1 MENTNTTLDTVLTLT
16 SAKFL
21 KQEKYWSERIA
32 QIAEKTHLV
41 FTNNT
46 TVSDD
51 FEKEEYVFSIDEQ
64 ISEKIFSLAKGND
77 LSVYV
82 LLDAVLKIM
91 LYNYLD
97 QDTITTI
104 SSVLIENADEET
116 LNDSV
121 YISGEID
128 ASNSFKEFVMQLSEI
143 VELSYENQD
152 YPRNVL
158 AEKISGNSNDL
169 SNVWHVFEPIHG
181 RAESTGDD
189 IVFTFEKT
197 GNVLQGKI
205 EANPA
210 AVPGIYLKQMGIHFL
225 NVARLVIS
233 NPEILIQDI
242 SLFSDS
248 EIKYYEDGLNRPVS
262 LAALSADTI
271 HAVFESQADSNPDN
285 LFSIDSQSQLTYR
298 QVNERSNRLAH
309 YLLEKKDTKNAVIGI
324 YLERSND
331 LIISILAILKAGGT
345 FFMIDPTLPADR
357 IEVMLA
363 EVKVP
368 IIISKAPYSNA
379 VADESR
385 TIVDLDHLSLE
396 HYPVGNI
403 KATAGPKDPAYLMFT
418 SGSTGSPKAVL
429 ILHESFVARMS
440 WLTKQYNFT
449 DRDVTIQKT
458 PLSFDPSICE
468 MFRGVASG
476 AKIYFLP
483 NGEEK
488 NPEAILEAVSTYK
501 VTTMDFVP
509 SMLSVFL
516 DYINT
521 FENHTEKLATLR
533 WIFTGAEAL
542 SSRVVNSFNDTLFA
556 TNGTRLINT
565 WGATEVTVDVTYYD
579 CSAFPSELKK
589 VSVGKPI
596 ENARLYLLNK
606 HKKFTPMGMIGELY
620 VAGIY
625 VSTGY
630 YNAEEL
636 NTEKFVTIENFGTTR
651 FYKTGDFARWQPD
664 GNLDFI
670 GRKDNQLKVRGIR
683 IESADIEYQILKLNA
698 VSQAFVTVI
707 QDPKTENDYLACY
720 IVPKNNSEP
729 IKAVTIKEELKTKL
743 PEYYMPDYFFFLDSF
758 PLTANEKIDTAKL
771 PKIINAKDS
780 LTSEYE
786 APGTDLERSIT
797 LIWQELLNLEKV
809 GVNDLF
815 FDIGGHSLNAVS
827 LISLLHKKLSIK
839 IEIKD
844 IFKYS
849 TIRSLASFIE
859 ENKLDS
865 AYSEIPKISEKKY
878 YKTTSSQKRL
888 WSLSKFDEA
897 SVAYNVPVAAE
908 LKGQLDIDYLKKACA
923 ALIERHE
930 ILRTAFV
937 LLDDEIVQNV
947 LPFSPEFS
955 ALEYLDYSKA
965 NNGEVKI
972 NNYIEDFIQ
981 HKFDLEKGPLI
992 QLSLLKKADDDYLL
1006 LICMHHIISDS
1017 WSLKI
1022 IMKDILSYYNAYSA
1036 QIPVNLSPL
1045 EIQNKDYAE
1054 WENSNI
1060 DWKERVY
1067 WSQKLEGD
1075 LLKIDLPSFS
1085 ERPKTQTYNGTYVVY
1100 TLPSNSTKN
1109 LQALGKEYNATLFMT
1124 AMSVFNYIFY
1134 KYTGNTDIVLG
1145 TVIANREKLSLQD
1158 QIGFYINT
1166 LVIRTQFDRDC
1177 KFSDLI
1183 SLTKNNIIEAFEHKD
1198 YPFDELVNDINIK
1211 RDLGRSPVFDV
1222 LIETQNYANTIS
1234 SDDNLSAES
1243 VEVNVIKADN
1253 KTAICD
1259 LNIMLVEQA
1268 NGEIIFNARYNTDVY
1283 ESEHIERLFTH
1294 FNYLLD
1300 QVGIDSDKKLSDYDL
1315 LIEEDKK
1322 RISQFNST
1330 DKFVPQKTIPN
1341 YIKEHSQTSPD
1352 LCAILYNGVQTSY
1365 GELHKE
1371 SSQIANFLSLNT
1383 DNKLIG
1389 VLMKRSPEIVKTITG
1404 VWKAG
1409 MTYLPFDPTYP
1420 YQRIK
1425 KLINDAGLEML
1436 VIDTNF
1442 VKEALLLQWDCP
1454 GLKSIFCV
1462 NSENIFLEAES
1473 KNASMNRDLWEY
1485 VAERSTD
1492 DITAGGWLNSYTG
1505 KPFSREEMNEY
1516 RENAR
1521 FKISQEINTNSK
1533 VLEIGCSSGIT
1544 MFAIAPLVKEYHG
1557 VDLSANVL
1565 KNNEA
1570 TIKELELDN
1579 IQQHNLF
1586 AHEIDQIQTGDFDLI
1601 VINSVIQNFHGYN
1614 YLLDVLEK
1622 CFALLG
1628 NHGKIFIGDIMDNDK
1643 KESLITSL
1651 QDYKEANSNER
1662 VKLEWD
1668 EEFFVERYF
1677 FDDLKFKYD
1686 FISDV
1691 LHTDKIGSIENELY
1705 SFRYDTLISLDKS
1718 QTNKA
1723 EGVQKRYQYDKR
1735 SLKKENDTYSD
1746 WSNLD
1751 EAAYIIYTSGSTGE
1765 PKGAILHH
1773 LGMMNH
1779 IYAKIDDL
1787 EITADSVVAQ
1797 NASQGFDISIWQFF
1811 AALVQRGS
1819 IVIYDDDTIT
1829 NPENLLYH
1837 LTSDQVSI
1845 LEVVPSYLS
1854 LLYNSAENNGFK
1866 ELEHLK
1872 YLLVT
1877 GETVHHALISK
1888 WFDAFPNIPI
1898 VNAYGPTETSDDITH
1913 YIMKEC
1919 PQGPNILIGKTLQ
1932 NFRIY
1937 IIDDSFQQV
1946 PIGVRGEI
1954 VVSGIG
1960 VGYGYLNNPQKTS
1973 EVFLEDPFQSSKV
1986 PMYRTGDIGRYRP
1999 DGNIEFFGRRDF
2011 QVKINGRRIELGE
2024 IENKILQIAE
2034 VKEAVVILNK
2044 NNDQNYLVAFVI
2056 INNAVTNEDIE
2067 VETEKIRRRLA
2078 QSVPEYMVPSKLFIV
2093 QSFPVTSNGKIDRNQ
2108 LLAKSDS
2115 KSNSEKAIVLPSNTY
2130 EEKILEFWMDTLG
2143 RDSLG
2148 INDNFFENGG
2158 HSISAIQIITK
2169 VKKEFQVDIPLKDLF
2184 EYPIL
2189 EDFAKR
2195 IDFHKKERLNLVLPN
2210 PAKKSRKSRYKISPV
2225 QFAEWYLQKFNPN
2238 STFYNIGFI
2247 LEFNGDLNI
2256 DALYQTIVHLYDR
2269 HDIFRI
2275 ALVEDD
2281 GRPYQLLREH
2291 TELNFA
2297 DFLIDIRQ
2305 ESEQENKVQEI
2316 IKKYSNTVFDLSKPP
2331 ICTVKLIRLA
2341 DEKYIFTLE
2350 THHIVWDQ
2358 ISTFIFHKE
2367 LTQGYNNLIATGDFG
2382 LPELKVNYVDYTE
2395 WINAL
2400 IDSGQLESQ
2409 RQYWLEK
2416 YKTIPEPLELPT
2428 DFPRPLVH
2436 SFNGDFIFKS
2446 VDLDFKQEITDFCNQ
2461 NGVTYQIFLISV
2473 LNLLLYRLT
2482 NQDDFVVGTP
2492 IWNRDK
2498 ENLEDIIGLFAS
2510 GIPIRCTVEENWSF
2524 RKLMEH
2530 SKKSSLDAYE
2540 NHLYPF
2546 NKIIEELNPTTDFSR
2561 QKVMSVFFGVQ
2572 NDDTELTERN
2582 FDGITINDITG
2593 QYDLKINHT
2602 SVFDFTLQIDHSQ
2615 HYMWYS
2621 LRYNTDLFKASTA
2634 QNFLSRY
2641 EQLIRQCIA
2650 DPEQNIGDYDILLNE
2665 EKTIISDFTENT
2677 DVFTIENYGIHNL
2690 IEETAV
2696 KYPENVAVVDNEQQL
2711 TYAQINAFA
2720 NKISHYLIEKGIRK
2734 KDRVGVLMQRSTEF
2748 IATVLG
2754 ILKAGAIYVPLGKDY
2769 PVQRIEEII
2778 NQAEIEAIV
2787 TTTECLSQAFMEAS
2801 FSKLFINLNITDF
2814 SGFSDSAPNVQVEN
2828 QDLAYTIFTS
2838 GSTGKPKGINIKHVG
2853 IINIIK
2859 STTEAFNFDE
2869 NEAVLF
2875 HTPVVFDASIMDF
2888 LWPLATGAKIV
2899 VMKDDDEKSIKA
2911 YESYIEKHK
2920 ITHVQSVPLLLES
2933 IVDGLERNEISN
2945 LQSLKR
2951 IAVGGALLQTSLRN
2965 RFFNVL
2971 ECKLY
2976 NCYGPTETT
2985 VDSTRFDCSESTIGT
3000 DQFVPVGKPVANTK
3014 IYVLD
3019 KKMKICPLGV
3029 PGELYISSIGAA
3041 ADYLNNPEQTKN
3053 AFVDNPF
3060 QDGFST
3066 RLYKTGDKGI
3076 YDEAGNLIVYGR
3088 LDNQVK
3094 LNGNRIEIDEIESV
3108 LLNHNAIFNVA
3119 VLVNKQ
3125 AAYEQLIAFIEPEK
3139 GINSFVAKDGRAY
3152 TWITLHQNEM
3162 IREDFQGLSKTVPF
3176 EPLFLESFKDF
3187 DQILY
3192 DYPDL
3197 QIRINDE
3204 TGKTICYVTAVP
3216 VFLSDATAA
3225 SDDSSI
3231 LLRRTEETEYNA
3243 IAILNILTPSTFNTL
3258 EEDEI
3263 LKCYAEVCRHFGYS
3277 NLISLKVSTEKEG
3290 AFLQT
3295 DYSYLLNEQSA
3306 SNYLNDNAIRMHLS
3320 VYLPQYMI
3328 PRKIIVLDKI
3338 PLNDNGKVDKN
3349 KLNKLKL
3356 NSDFLSPETKLTATE
3371 QIIKSFF
3378 TEILEKEIQI
3388 HSSFFEYGGHS
3399 INMIQLISK
3408 IEKEFGIKFPI
3419 VEVFNRQS
3427 IYSIAAYVDKNAK
3440 NKEAG
3445 IYLHKLS
3452 SGKTKNMVCIP
3463 SISTTAVDFLELSK
3477 HLDHY
3482 NVYALDFSFLDSYK
3496 EMHNSLNDIV
3506 DSAIAMIMNSGIE
3519 GELDLLGYSAG
3530 GLFAY
3535 ELLKKLEDYK
3545 VVNKFIVLDIV
3556 PPPQTVKI
3564 NKKAT
3569 AYEDADVDAYLELD
3583 QLNKFTPDERKI
3595 IVDRIWKYAEITS
3608 FVSGNKMINIPTY
3621 VFLSENSSI
3630 DKHSVWQA
3638 LIKSKINLIRLEGGH
3653 YEILQKE
3660 KIQKNTQ
3667 IITNQ
3672 IEK

>member
-1 MENTNTTLDTVLTLT
+1 MDNTNTTLDTVLTLT

-21 KQEKYWSERIA
+21 KQEKYWSERIT
-32 QIAEKTHLV
+32 QIAEKTNLV
-41 FTNNT
+41 FNNNA

-64 ISEKIFSLAKGND
+64 ISDKIFSLARGND

-82 LLDAVLKIM
+82 ILDAVLKIM

-104 SSVLIENADEET
+104 SSVLIENANEET

-121 YISGEID
+121 YISGEMD
-128 ASNSFKEFVMQLSEI
+128 SSNSFKEFLMQLSET
-143 VELSYENQD
+143 VEMSYENQD

-158 AEKISGNSNDL
+158 VEKISGNNSDL
-169 SNVWHVFEPIHG
+169 SNVWHVFEPIHNS
-181 RAESTGDD
+181 AEATGKD
-189 IVFTFEKT
+189 IVFTFEKAD
-197 GNVLQGKI
+197 NVLQGKI

-210 AVPGIYLKQMGIHFL
+210 VVPGIYLEQMGTHFL
-225 NVARLVIS
+225 KVTRQAIG
-233 NPEILIQDI
+233 NPEITLQDI

-248 EIKYYEDGLNRPVS
+248 EIKYYEEGLNPPAS
-262 LAALSADTI
+262 LSALSADTI
-271 HAVFESQADSNPDN
+271 HAVFEMQAHSNPDN
-285 LFSIDSQSQLTYR
+285 LFSIDCEGQLTYSE
-298 QVNERSNRLAH
+298 VNEKSNRLAH

-345 FFMIDPTLPADR
+345 FFMIDTTLPAER
-357 IEVMLA
+357 IDLMLA
-363 EVKVP
+363 EVNVP
-368 IIISKAPYSNA
+368 IIISKAPFSDA
-379 VADESR
+379 VANENR
-385 TIVDLDHLSLE
+385 TVVDLDHLDLD
-396 HYPVGNI
+396 HYPVTNT
-403 KATAGPKDPAYLMFT
+403 KPVADTKDPAYLMFT

-429 ILHESFVARMS
+429 ILHESFISRMS
-440 WLTKQYNFT
+440 WLTQHYNLT
-449 DRDVTIQKT
+449 DSDVTIQKT

-483 NGEEK
+483 HSEEK
-488 NPEAILEAVSTYK
+488 NPEAILDAVSRYK
-501 VTTMDFVP
+501 VTTIDFVP

-521 FENHTEKLATLR
+521 FENHVEKLASLR
-533 WIFTGAEAL
+533 WVFTGAEAL
-542 SSRVVNSFNDTLFA
+542 SSRVVNTFNDTLFA

-589 VSVGKPI
+589 VPVGKPI
-596 ENARLYLLNK
+596 ENAQIYLLNK
-606 HKKFTPMGMIGELY
+606 HKKFTPLGMIGELY
-620 VAGIY
+620 TAGIY
-625 VSTGY
+625 VSEGY

-636 NTEKFVTIENFGTTR
+636 NAEKFVTIENFGTTR
-651 FYKTGDFARWQPD
+651 FYKTGDFARWLPD
-664 GNLDFI
+664 GNLEFI

-683 IESADIEYQILKLNA
+683 IESADIEYQILKLDE

-707 QDPKTENDYLACY
+707 QDPKTENDYLVCY
-720 IVPKNNSEP
+720 IVPKNNSKS
-729 IKAVTIKEELKTKL
+729 ISAGAIKEELKTKL
-743 PEYYMPDYFFFLDSF
+743 PDYYMPDYFFFLDSF

-771 PKIINAKDS
+771 PKNINVKDS
-780 LTSEYE
+780 LASEYA
-786 APGTDLERSIT
+786 APDTDLERKIT

-809 GVNDLF
+809 GVNDVF

-844 IFKYS
+844 IFKYF
-849 TIRSLASFIE
+849 TIRLLASYIQ
-859 ENKLDS
+859 ENNLDS
-865 AYSEIPKISEKKY
+865 AYAEIPKVSEKKY

-908 LKGQLDIDYLKKACA
+908 LKGKLDIDYLKKACA

-937 LLDDEIVQNV
+937 LLDDEIVQDI

-955 ALEYLDYSKA
+955 ALEYLDYSKT
-965 NNGEVKI
+965 NNVDVVI
-972 NNYIEDFIQ
+972 NSYIEDFIQ

-1022 IMKDILSYYNAYSA
+1022 IMKDILSYYNAFSV
-1036 QIPVNLSPL
+1036 QIPANIAPL

-1054 WENSNI
+1054 WENSTI
-1060 DWKERVY
+1060 DLKERLY
-1067 WSQKLEGD
+1067 WSQKLDGN
-1075 LLKIDLPSFS
+1075 LLKIDLPSFR

-1100 TLPSNSTKN
+1100 TLPSNTTKN
-1109 LQALGKEYNATLFMT
+1109 LQTLGKDYNATLFMT

-1166 LVIRTQFDRDC
+1166 LVIRTQFDSGS

-1183 SLTKNNIIEAFEHKD
+1183 HLTKNNVIEAFEHKD
-1198 YPFDELVNDINIK
+1198 YPFDELINDINIK
-1211 RDLGRSPVFDV
+1211 RDLGRSPVFDI

-1259 LNIMLVEQA
+1259 LNIMLVEQE
-1268 NGEIIFNARYNTDVY
+1268 NGEIVFNARYNTDVY
-1283 ESEHIERLFTH
+1283 DSEVIERLFKH

-1300 QVGIDSDKKLSDYDL
+1300 QLGTDSDKNLSDYDL
-1315 LIEEDKK
+1315 LIEEDRKL
-1322 RISQFNST
+1322 ISQFHDT
-1330 DKFVPQKTIPN
+1330 DQFIPQRTIPD
-1341 YIKEHSQTSPD
+1341 YIKEHSQVNPD
-1352 LCAILYNGVQTSY
+1352 VCAILYNGTQTTY
-1365 GELHKE
+1365 GELEEE
-1371 SSQIANFLSLNT
+1371 SSQIADFLSLNT
-1383 DNKLIG
+1383 HNKLIG
-1389 VLMKRSPEIVKTITG
+1389 VLMQRSPEIVKTITG
-1404 VWKAG
+1404 IWKAG

-1436 VIDTNF
+1436 VIDKNYI
-1442 VKEALLLQWDCP
+1442 KEAMLLQWDCP

-1473 KNASMNRDLWEY
+1473 KNASMSKDLWEY

-1521 FKISQEINTNSK
+1521 FKISQEINAQSK

-1544 MFAIAPLVKEYHG
+1544 MFAIAPLVMEYHG

-1565 KNNEA
+1565 KNNEV
-1570 TIKELELDN
+1570 TIKELGIDN
-1579 IQQHNLF
+1579 IHQHNLF
-1586 AHEIDQIQTGDFDLI
+1586 AHEIDQIHTGDFDLI

-1628 NHGKIFIGDIMDNDK
+1628 DNGKIFIGDIMDNDK
-1643 KESLITSL
+1643 KESLISSL
-1651 QDYKEANSNER
+1651 QNFKEANSNEK

-1668 EEFFVERYF
+1668 EEFFVERSF

-1686 FISDV
+1686 FISQV
-1691 LHTDKIGSIENELY
+1691 LHTDKIGSIENELF

-1718 QTNKA
+1718 QKNIA

-1735 SLKKENDTYSD
+1735 SLRKSNNIYSD
-1746 WSNLD
+1746 LSKLD

-1779 IYAKIDDL
+1779 IYAKISDL
-1787 EITADSVVAQ
+1787 EITTDSIVAQ

-1811 AALVQRGS
+1811 AALVQGGS

-1829 NPENLLYH
+1829 NPENLLDH

-1845 LEVVPSYLS
+1845 LEVVPSYMS
-1854 LLYNSAENNGFK
+1854 LLYNSAENNGFR
-1866 ELEHLK
+1866 ELESLK

-1888 WFDAFPNIPI
+1888 WFEAFPNIPI

-1913 YIMKEC
+1913 YMMKDC

-1937 IIDDSFQQV
+1937 IIDDSFKQV

-1954 VVSGIG
+1954 VVSGPG

-1973 EVFLEDPFQSSKV
+1973 EVFLDDPFQSLKV
-1986 PMYRTGDIGRYRP
+1986 PMYRTGDIGRYLP

-2034 VKEAVVILNK
+2034 VKEAVVLLNK
-2044 NNDQNYLVAFVI
+2044 NKEQNYLVAFVI
-2056 INNAVTNEDIE
+2056 LSNSSATEDVE

-2078 QSVPEYMVPSKLFIV
+2078 QSVPDYMVPSKLFVV

-2108 LLAKSDS
+2108 LLTKCDS
-2115 KSNSEKAIVLPSNTY
+2115 KSNPEKAIALPSNTY
-2130 EEKILEFWMDTLG
+2130 EEKILQFWSDTLG
-2143 RDSLG
+2143 RDTLG
-2148 INDNFFENGG
+2148 IKDNFFENGG

-2195 IDFHKKERLNLVLPN
+2195 VDFHKKEMLNLVLPN
-2210 PAKKSRKSRYKISPV
+2210 PGKKSRKSRYKISPV

-2247 LEFNGDLNI
+2247 LEFTGDLNI
-2256 DALYQTIVHLYDR
+2256 EAFYQTIVHLYGR
-2269 HDIFRI
+2269 HDIFRT
-2275 ALVEDD
+2275 ALIEDD
-2281 GRPYQLLREH
+2281 GRPYQLLRENV
-2291 TELNFA
+2291 ELNLS

-2305 ESEQENKVQEI
+2305 ESQQESKVQEL

-2331 ICTVKLIRLA
+2331 ICTTKLIRLA

-2367 LTQGYNNLIATGDFG
+2367 LTQGYNNFIAKGDFE
-2382 LPELKVNYVDYTE
+2382 LPELKVNYIDYTE
-2395 WINAL
+2395 WINTL
-2400 IDSGQLESQ
+2400 IDTGQLESQ

-2436 SFNGDFIFKS
+2436 SFNGDFIFRS
-2446 VDLDFKQEITDFCNQ
+2446 VDLDFKQKISDFCNQ

-2510 GIPIRCTVEENWSF
+2510 GIPIRCTVDENWSF

-2602 SVFDFTLQIDHSQ
+2602 SVFDFTLQVDHSK

-2621 LRYNTDLFKASTA
+2621 LRYNTDLFKESTA
-2634 QNFLSRY
+2634 QNFLTRY
-2641 EQLIRQCIA
+2641 EQLIRQCMET
-2650 DPEQNIGDYDILLNE
+2650 PEQNIGDYDILLDE
-2665 EKTIISDFTENT
+2665 EKIIIDDFTQNT
-2677 DVFTIENYGIHNL
+2677 NVFNIENFGIHNL
-2690 IEETAV
+2690 IEETVA
-2696 KYPENVAVVDNEQQL
+2696 KYPENVAIVDNEQQL

-2720 NKISHYLIEKGIRK
+2720 NKISHCLIENGTKK

-2748 IATVLG
+2748 VATVLG

-2778 NQAEIEAIV
+2778 NQAEIETIV
-2787 TTTECLSQAFMEAS
+2787 TTTECLSQAFMDSS
-2801 FSKLFINLNITDF
+2801 FSKLLIDLNTLDI
-2814 SGFSDSAPNVQVEN
+2814 SGFSENAPKVQVEN

-2853 IINIIK
+2853 IINIVK
-2859 STTEAFNFDE
+2859 STTEAFNFSE
-2869 NEAVLF
+2869 NESVLF

-2888 LWPLATGAKIV
+2888 LWPLAVGAKIV
-2899 VMKDDDEKSIKA
+2899 VMKDDEEKSIKA
-2911 YESYIEKHK
+2911 YESHIEKHK
-2920 ITHVQSVPLLLES
+2920 ITHMQSVPLLLES

-2971 ECKLY
+2971 DCKLF

-2985 VDSTRFDCSESTIGT
+2985 VDSTRFDCSASTVGT
-3000 DQFVPVGKPVANTK
+3000 DQFVPVGKPVANTR

-3019 KKMKICPLGV
+3019 QKMKICPLGV

-3041 ADYLNNPEQTKN
+3041 ADYLNNPAQTEK
-3053 AFVDNPF
+3053 AFVHNPF
-3060 QDGFST
+3060 QDGLST
-3066 RLYKTGDKGI
+3066 TLYKTGDKGI

-3119 VLVNKQ
+3119 VILNKQ
-3125 AAYEQLIAFIEPEK
+3125 ASYEQLIAFIEPEK
-3139 GINSFVAKDGRAY
+3139 GINSFVADDGKTY

-3162 IREDFQGLSKTVPF
+3162 IREDFLSLSKTAPIA
-3176 EPLFLESFKDF
+3176 PLLLQSFKDF

-3197 QIRINDE
+3197 QIMINDE
-3204 TGKTICYVTAVP
+3204 SGKTICCVTAAP
-3216 VFLSDATAA
+3216 VFLPDGDGA
-3225 SDDSSI
+3225 SDDLSM
-3231 LLRRTEETEYNA
+3231 LLRRVEETQYNA
-3243 IAILNILTPSTFNTL
+3243 IAILNISTHSTFNTL
-3258 EEDEI
+3258 EEEDV
-3263 LKCYAEVCRHFGYS
+3263 LKCYTEVCHHFGYS
-3277 NLISLKVSTEKEG
+3277 NLISVKSSTEREG
-3290 AFLQT
+3290 AFSLT
-3295 DYSYLLNEQSA
+3295 DYSYLLNEQSTG
-3306 SNYLNDNAIRMHLS
+3306 NYLNDHAIRMHLS
-3320 VYLPQYMI
+3320 VYLPQYMV
-3328 PRKIIVLDKI
+3328 PRKFIVLNKI

-3356 NSDFLSPETKLTATE
+3356 NNDFLLPETKLTAT
-3371 QIIKSFF
+3371 QQTIKSFF
-3378 TEILEKEIQI
+3378 TEILEKEVQI

-3427 IYSIAAYVDKNAK
+3427 IYSISAYIDKNAR

-3452 SGKTKNMVCIP
+3452 SGRTKNMVCIP
-3463 SISTTAVDFLELSK
+3463 SISTTALDFLELSK
-3477 HLDHY
+3477 HLDNY

-3556 PPPQTVKI
+3556 PPPQTVKV
-3564 NKKAT
+3564 NKKAV
-3569 AYEDADVDAYLELD
+3569 AYKDADVDAFLELD
-3583 QLNKFTPDERKI
+3583 QLNKFNADERKI
-3595 IVDRIWKYAEITS
+3595 IEERIWKYAEVTS
-3608 FVSGNKMINIPTY
+3608 FISGNKMINIPTH
-3621 VFLSENSSI
+3621 VFLSENSNI
-3630 DKHSVWQA
+3630 EKHSIWQA
-3638 LIKSKINLIRLEGGH
+3638 LIKSKIKVTRLEGDH

-3660 KIQKNTQ
+3660 KVERNTQ

>member
-1 MENTNTTLDTVLTLT
+1 MDNTNTTLDTVLTLT

-21 KQEKYWSERIA
+21 KQEKYWSDRIA
-32 QIAEKTHLV
+32 QITEKTQLL
-41 FTNNT
+41 FSNNA
-46 TVSDD
+46 TVSDN
-51 FEKEEYVFSIDEQ
+51 FEKEEYVFRVDQQ

-104 SSVLIENADEET
+104 SSVLNENADEET

-121 YISGEID
+121 YISEKID
-128 ASNSFKEFVMQLSEI
+128 SSNSFKEFVMQLSET
-143 VELSYENQD
+143 VEMSYENQD

-158 AEKISGNSNDL
+158 SEKSRGNGNDL
-169 SNVWHVFEPIHG
+169 SNVWHVYEPIHD
-181 RAESTGDD
+181 AVQSSSDD
-189 IVFTFEKT
+189 IVFTFEKN
-197 GNVLQGKI
+197 GNVLEGKI
-205 EANPA
+205 EVNPA
-210 AVPGIYLKQMGIHFL
+210 AVSNIYLEQMGKHFL
-225 NVARLVIS
+225 NVARLAIS
-233 NPEILIQDI
+233 NPDIIIQDI
-242 SLFSDS
+242 SIFSDN
-248 EIKYYEDGLNRPVS
+248 EIKYYEDGLNPPAS
-262 LAALSADTI
+262 LTTLAANTI
-271 HAVFESQADSNPDN
+271 HSVFEMQAASNPDN
-285 LFSIDSQSQLTYR
+285 LFSIDSQSQFTYGE
-298 QVNERSNRLAH
+298 VNERSNRLAH
-309 YLLEKKDTKNAVIGI
+309 YLQEKNDTKNVVIGV

-345 FFMIDPTLPADR
+345 FLMIDTTLPPER
-357 IEVMLA
+357 IDLMLA
-363 EVKVP
+363 EVEVP
-368 IIISKAPYSNA
+368 ILISKAPYSHVVVN
-379 VADESR
+379 ENR
-385 TIVDLDHLSLE
+385 IIVDLDNLQLD
-396 HYPVGNI
+396 HYPVTNC
-403 KATAGPKDPAYLMFT
+403 KSTAGPNDPAYLIFT
-418 SGSTGSPKAVL
+418 SGSTGNPKAVL
-429 ILHESFVARMS
+429 ILHESFVSRMS
-440 WLTKQYNFT
+440 WLTRQYDLT
-449 DRDVTIQKT
+449 ASDVTLQKT

-488 NPEAILEAVSTYK
+488 NPEAILDAVSTYK
-501 VTTMDFVP
+501 VTTIDFVP

-521 FENHTEKLATLR
+521 FENHVEKLATLR
-533 WIFTGAEAL
+533 WVFTGAESL
-542 SSRVVNSFNDTLFA
+542 SPRVVNTFNDILFA
-556 TNGTRLINT
+556 ANGTRLINT

-579 CSAFPSELKK
+579 CSAFSSKLKK
-589 VSVGKPI
+589 VPVGKPI
-596 ENARLYLLNK
+596 ENTRLYLLNK
-606 HKKFTPMGMIGELY
+606 HKKFTPMGMVGELY

-625 VSTGY
+625 VSNGY
-630 YNAEEL
+630 YNANEL
-636 NTEKFVTIENFGTTR
+636 NAEKFVTIENFNTTR

-670 GRKDNQLKVRGIR
+670 GRKDNQLKIRGIR
-683 IESADIEYQILKLNA
+683 IESADIEYQILKLNE

-707 QDPKTENDYLACY
+707 QDPKTENDYLVCY
-720 IVPKNNSEP
+720 IVPKNNSKP
-729 IKAVTIKEELKTKL
+729 IRAVTIKEELKTKL

-758 PLTANEKIDTAKL
+758 PLTTNEKIDTAKL
-771 PKIINAKDS
+771 PKFVNAEDS
-780 LTSEYE
+780 LTSEYV
-786 APGTDLERSIT
+786 APDSDLERRIS

-809 GVNDLF
+809 GVNDVF

-844 IFKYS
+844 IFKHF
-849 TIRSLASFIE
+849 TIRSLASFIQ

-897 SVAYNVPVAAE
+897 SVAYNVPVVAE
-908 LKGQLDIDYLKKACA
+908 LKGKLDIDHLKKACA
-923 ALIERHE
+923 ALMERHE

-937 LLDDEIVQNV
+937 LLDDEIVQDV
-947 LPFSPEFS
+947 LPFSAEFS
-955 ALEYLDYSKA
+955 ELEYLDYSKA
-965 NNGEVKI
+965 NNPDVLI
-972 NNYIEDFIQ
+972 NSYIEDFIQ

-992 QLSLLKKADDDYLL
+992 QLSLLKKAEDSYLL

-1022 IMKDILSYYNAYSA
+1022 IMKDILSYYNSFSA
-1036 QIPVNLSPL
+1036 QIPSNLVPL

-1054 WENSNI
+1054 WENSTL
-1060 DWKERVY
+1060 DAQEKVY
-1067 WSQKLEGD
+1067 WSRKLEGD

-1085 ERPKTQTYNGTYVVY
+1085 ERPRTQTYNGTYVVY
-1100 TLPSNSTKN
+1100 NLPSNSIKN
-1109 LQALGKEYNATLFMT
+1109 LHALCKDHNATLFMT

-1145 TVIANREKLSLQD
+1145 TVIANRDKLSLQD

-1166 LVIRTQFDRDC
+1166 LVVRTQFNPSGT
-1177 KFSDLI
+1177 FSDLI
-1183 SLTKNNIIEAFEHKD
+1183 EVTKNNIIEAFEYKN
-1198 YPFDELVNDINIK
+1198 YPFDELINDINIK
-1211 RDLGRSPVFDV
+1211 RDLGRSPVFDI

-1234 SDDNLSAES
+1234 SDKDLSAES

-1283 ESEHIERLFTH
+1283 DSEHIERLFKH

-1300 QVGIDSDKKLSDYDL
+1300 QIGIDSNKNLSDYDL
-1315 LIEEDKK
+1315 LIDEDRK
-1322 RISQFNST
+1322 RISEFNKT
-1330 DKFVPQKTIPN
+1330 DKFVPHKTIPN
-1341 YIKEHSQTSPD
+1341 YIKDHSQTNPD
-1352 LCAILYNGVQTSY
+1352 RCAILYNGLQTSY
-1365 GELHKE
+1365 GELQDV
-1371 SSQIANFLSLNT
+1371 SNQIADFLSLNT

-1404 VWKAG
+1404 IWKAG
-1409 MTYLPFDPTYP
+1409 MTYLPFDTTYP

-1436 VIDTNF
+1436 VIDKNY
-1442 VKEALLLQWDCP
+1442 VKEAMLLQWDCP

-1473 KNASMNRDLWEY
+1473 KNASMSQDLWEY

-1521 FKISQEINTNSK
+1521 FKINREINKKSK

-1557 VDLSANVL
+1557 VDLSASVL

-1570 TIKELELDN
+1570 TIKELEIDN
-1579 IQQHNLF
+1579 IYQYNLF
-1586 AHEIDQIQTGDFDLI
+1586 AHEIDQIDEGDFDLI
-1601 VINSVIQNFHGYN
+1601 IINSVIQNFHGYN

-1628 NHGKIFIGDIMDNDK
+1628 NKGKIFVGDIMDNDK
-1643 KESLITSL
+1643 KESLLSSL
-1651 QDYKEANSNER
+1651 HDYKEANSNEK

-1668 EEFFVERYF
+1668 EEFFVERGF
-1677 FDDLKFKYD
+1677 FDDLKFKYN
-1686 FISDV
+1686 FIKKVS
-1691 LHTDKIGSIENELY
+1691 HTDKIGSIENELY

-1718 QTNKA
+1718 KIHTT

-1735 SLKKENDTYSD
+1735 SLKKSNVTYSD
-1746 WSNLD
+1746 LSKLD
-1751 EAAYIIYTSGSTGE
+1751 DAAYIIYTSGSTGE

-1787 EITADSVVAQ
+1787 EITSASIVAQ

-1811 AALVQRGS
+1811 AALVQGGS

-1829 NPENLLYH
+1829 NPEYLLYD
-1837 LTSDQVSI
+1837 LTSDKVSI

-1854 LLYNSAENNGFK
+1854 LLYNSAKNNDFK
-1866 ELEHLK
+1866 ELQYLK

-1877 GETVHHALISK
+1877 GETVHHALISN
-1888 WFDAFPNIPI
+1888 WFEAFPNIPI

-1913 YIMKEC
+1913 YIMKDC

-1937 IIDDSFQQV
+1937 IIDDSFKQV

-1973 EVFLEDPFQSSKV
+1973 QVFLDDPFQSLKV
-1986 PMYRTGDIGRYRP
+1986 PMYRTGDVGRYLP
-1999 DGNIEFFGRRDF
+1999 DGNIEFFGRSDF

-2024 IENKILQIAE
+2024 IENKILQIADI
-2034 VKEAVVILNK
+2034 KEAVVILNK
-2044 NNDQNYLVAFVI
+2044 NKEQNYLVAFVVL
-2056 INNAVTNEDIE
+2056 NNSVTNEEIE
-2067 VETEKIRRRLA
+2067 GETEKIRRRLA
-2078 QSVPEYMVPSKLFIV
+2078 QSVPDYMVPSKLFIM
-2093 QSFPVTSNGKIDRNQ
+2093 QSLPVTSNGKIDRNQ
-2108 LLAKSDS
+2108 LLAKCDS
-2115 KSNSEKAIVLPSNTY
+2115 KSNPEKAIVLPTNKY
-2130 EEKILEFWMDTLG
+2130 EEKILEFWTEILG
-2143 RDSLG
+2143 RDLLG

-2195 IDFHKKERLNLVLPN
+2195 IDFHKKEKLNLVLPN
-2210 PAKKSRKSRYKISPV
+2210 PSKKSRKSRYKISPV

-2247 LEFNGDLNI
+2247 LEFSGDLNI
-2256 DALYQTIVHLYDR
+2256 EALYQTIVHLYGR

-2275 ALVEDD
+2275 ALIEDE
-2281 GRPYQLLREH
+2281 GKPYQLLKDSI
-2291 TELNFA
+2291 ELDFA

-2305 ESEQENKVQEI
+2305 ELEQESKVEEI

-2331 ICTVKLIRLA
+2331 ICTTKLVRLA
-2341 DEKYIFTLE
+2341 DDKYIFTLE

-2358 ISTFIFHKE
+2358 ISTFNFHKE
-2367 LTQGYNNLIATGDFG
+2367 LTQGYNNLISKGDFG
-2382 LPELKVNYVDYTE
+2382 LPELKINYVDYTE

-2400 IDSGQLESQ
+2400 IDTGQLESQ

-2446 VDLDFKQEITDFCNQ
+2446 VALDFKQEITDFCNQ

-2482 NQDDFVVGTP
+2482 NQEDFVVGTP
-2492 IWNRDK
+2492 IWNRDE

-2510 GIPIRCTVEENWSF
+2510 GIPIRCTVDENWSF
-2524 RKLMEH
+2524 SKLMEH

-2561 QKVMSVFFGVQ
+2561 QKIMSVFFGVQ

-2582 FDGITINDITG
+2582 FDGVTINDITG

-2602 SVFDFTLQIDHSQ
+2602 SVFDFTLQIDHSK

-2621 LRYNTDLFKASTA
+2621 LRYNTDLFKESTA
-2634 QNFLSRY
+2634 QNFLERY

-2650 DPEQNIGDYDILLNE
+2650 TPEQNIGDYDILLAE
-2665 EKTIISDFTENT
+2665 EKTIISDFTENA
-2677 DVFTIENYGIHNL
+2677 DVFTIEDYGIHNL

-2696 KYPENVAVVDNEQQL
+2696 KYPENVAIIDNEQQL
-2711 TYAQINAFA
+2711 TYTQINTLA
-2720 NKISHYLIEKGIRK
+2720 NKISHYLIENGIKK

-2748 IATVLG
+2748 VATVLG

-2778 NQAEIEAIV
+2778 NQAEIGTIV
-2787 TTTECLSQAFMEAS
+2787 ATTACLSQAFMDSS
-2801 FSKLFINLNITDF
+2801 FSKMFIDLNTTDI
-2814 SGFSDSAPNVQVEN
+2814 SGYPEYAPKVQVEN

-2859 STTEAFNFDE
+2859 STTEAFSFKD

-2888 LWPLATGAKIV
+2888 LWPLAVGAKIV

-2911 YESYIEKHK
+2911 YETYIEKYR

-2971 ECKLY
+2971 ECKLF

-2985 VDSTRFDCSESTIGT
+2985 VDSTRFDCSISTIGT

-3019 KKMKICPLGV
+3019 KKMKMCPLGV
-3029 PGELYISSIGAA
+3029 PGELYISSIGGA
-3041 ADYLNNPEQTKN
+3041 ADYLNNPEQTEN
-3053 AFVDNPF
+3053 AFVYNPF
-3060 QDGFST
+3060 QDGLST
-3066 RLYKTGDKGI
+3066 RLYKTGDKGV

-3088 LDNQVK
+3088 LDNQIK

-3108 LLNHNAIFNVA
+3108 LLNHNAIFNTA
-3119 VLVNKQ
+3119 VIVNKQ
-3125 AAYEQLIAFIEPEK
+3125 ASYEQLIAFIEPEK
-3139 GINSFVAKDGRAY
+3139 AINSFVASNGSMY

-3162 IREDFQGLSKTVPF
+3162 IREDFLNLSKTAAI
-3176 EPLFLESFKDF
+3176 EPLLLHSSKDF

-3197 QIRINDE
+3197 QIMISDE
-3204 TGKTICYVTAVP
+3204 SGKTICCVTAIP

-3225 SDDSSI
+3225 SDDRSI
-3231 LLRRTEETEYNA
+3231 LLRRVEETQYNA
-3243 IAILNILTPSTFNTL
+3243 VAILNISTPSSFNTL
-3258 EEDEI
+3258 EQDDI
-3263 LKCYAEVCRHFGYS
+3263 LKAYVTVCNHFGYS
-3277 NLISLKVSTEKEG
+3277 KLVSLKSATESEG
-3290 AFLQT
+3290 AFIQT
-3295 DYSYLLNEQSA
+3295 DYSYLLNEQSTG
-3306 SNYLNDNAIRMHLS
+3306 NYLNDHAIRKHLS
-3320 VYLPQYMI
+3320 VYLPQYMV
-3328 PRKIIVLDKI
+3328 PRKIIVANKI

-3356 NSDFLSPETKLTATE
+3356 NSDFLLPETKLTATE

-3408 IEKEFGIKFPI
+3408 IEREFGIKFPI

-3452 SGKTKNMVCIP
+3452 SGRTKNIVCIP
-3463 SISTTAVDFLELSK
+3463 SISTTALDFLELSK
-3477 HLDHY
+3477 HLDTY

-3506 DSAIAMIMNSGIE
+3506 DSAISMIMNSGIE

-3564 NKKAT
+3564 NKKAV
-3569 AYEDADVDAYLELD
+3569 AYEDADVDAFLALN
-3583 QLNKFTPDERKI
+3583 QLNKFNPDERKT
-3595 IVDRIWKYAEITS
+3595 IVERIWKYAEITS
-3608 FVSGNKMINIPTY
+3608 FISGNKMINIPTY
-3621 VFLSENSSI
+3621 VFLSENSNI
-3630 DKHSVWQA
+3630 EKHSIWQA
-3638 LIKSKINLIRLEGGH
+3638 LIKSKINVIRLEGDH

-3660 KIQKNTQ
+3660 NVQNNVQ
-3667 IITNQ
+3667 IIKNQ